1 MRGWLLDCYADID
14 KDRMVTWF
22 RTGSGTQRTEEAFVP
37 RFYVS
42 APVARL
48 RKLQKDLPSVR
59 CKGL

>member
-42 APVARL
+42 APVAQSAQAPEGPAL
-48 RKLQKDLPSVR
+48 GG